1 MTEHFPACHKRT
13 HLVRHH
19 ECGPQ
24 GNMKLQLLLDCLQD
38 IAAEHAEQ
46 LKCGMEDLMVS
57 KRIWVL
63 SRLRIRI
70 LRFPALK
77 DELEMLTYPAGHD
90 RLSAFRQYNISC
102 GGEELVQGSSAWV
115 MLDGTTYRPIPMD
128 KAFTAPLPANEEKTR
143 YFEKFEKF
151 PPFEEGVNCSFRV
164 GAGDIDLNLHLNNAV
179 YARWISDV
187 LGEKY
192 NSMSVKVR
200 EIQLNYLA
208 SGKFGDEIFLR
219 ARTESDGRFLISGE
233 KSDGTAI
240 FQAGGLAEC

>member
-1 MTEHFPACHKRT
+1 MTEHFPECHKRT

-19 ECGPQ
+19 ECGPK

-46 LKCGMEDLMVS
+46 LRCGMEDLMVS

-102 GGEELVQGSSAWV
+102 RGEELVQGSSAWV

-128 KAFTAPLPANEEKTR
+128 KAFTAPLPANEEKPR

-151 PPFEEGVNCSFRV
+151 PPFEGGVDCSFRV
-164 GAGDIDLNLHLNNAV
+164 GAGDIDLNCHLNNAV
-179 YARWISDV
+179 YARYIEDTLEHLQNGASQRIEELQINFQHSGQLDDEICCSGI
-187 LGEKY
+187 LDGEKY
-192 NSMSVKVR
+192 FIRGGSFFAAGG
-200 EIQLNYLA
+200 I
-208 SGKFGDEIFLR
+208 LR
-219 ARTESDGRFLISGE
+219 A
-233 KSDGTAI
+233 
-240 FQAGGLAEC
+240 ECE